1 VVLPVLRDGE
11 PMGVN
16 SERPL
21 VTLAFRK
28 RSRI

>member
-1 VVLPVLRDGE
+1 MVLPVLREGE

-21 VTLAFRK
+21 VKLVFRK